1 MRIDV
6 IPFDPKAHLDAAA
19 ELLAQRQR
27 RVRLADDRLPAA
39 FEDRQACR
47 RVIEAVVQRADARG
61 VLAEA
66 DGEPAGYA
74 FMWPFLPE
82 PTEMPYAFFPPR
94 TAHIGYAEQCAR
106 EDVAFDV
113 YRAMYGALAGE
124 YVRRGIFDHVAYISP
139 HDRGA
144 HDAYVSLGF
153 GRMLVAAMRDT
164 TPVESQA
171 ADGVRVDAA
180 GAEDASVIIGL
191 NEHLWE
197 HHTASPIFWPMLRE
211 PLAAEEEFTRALLQD
226 PETNAH
232 FVAYRDGQP
241 LGMNT
246 FMKPDW
252 VSELLRDDKTVYL
265 YQGVVA
271 PEARGGGIGQMLLER
286 GMAWAREQ
294 GYEHAVLHFWAPNIS
309 GARFWLGM
317 GFRPIEYRMTRH
329 IDERIAWAN
338 GVANAAA
345 SR

>member
-6 IPFDPKAHLDAAA
+6 VPFEPAEHLDAAA
-19 ELLAQRQR
+19 ALLAARQA
-27 RVRLADDRLPAA
+27 RLRAADDRLPAA
-39 FEDRQACR
+39 YEDPAACR
-47 RVIEAVVQRADARG
+47 PLIEAVAGRADAQG
-61 VLAEA
+61 VFALA

-74 FMWPFLPE
+74 FMWPFLPG
-82 PTEMPYAFFPPR
+82 PMDLPFAFFPPR

-106 EDVAFDV
+106 EDVAFDAH
-113 YRAMYGALAGE
+113 RAMYAALAGE
-124 YVRRGIFDHVAYISP
+124 YVRRGIFDHIAYVSP
-139 HDRGA
+139 HDRAA

-171 ADGVRVDAA
+171 TAGVRVDAA

-191 NEHLWE
+191 NTHLWE
-197 HHTASPIFWPMLRE
+197 HHTTSPIFWPMLRE
-211 PLAAEEEFTRALLQD
+211 PLAAEDDFTRMLLQD

-232 FVAYRDGQP
+232 FVAYRDGRP
-241 LGMNT
+241 LGMTT

-252 VSELLRDDKTVYL
+252 VPEVLRDDKTVYL
-265 YQGVVA
+265 YQGVVT
-271 PEARGGGIGQMLLER
+271 PDARGGGIGQALLAR

-294 GYEHAVLHFWAPNIS
+294 GYERAVLHFWAPNIS

-317 GFRPIEYRMTRH
+317 GFRPIEYRMARH

-338 GVANAAA
+338 GISNRTAAP
-345 SR
+345 